1 MGNYTMTDFSVLVA
15 IGAMLLIVG
24 GLIVVI
30 NHICVMKQMKQEH
43 LYELKENSLRNAD
56 DTAMMEYQIKLQRE
70 KDMAVN
76 NHLLKKAEGMYGRM
90 MQDLPKQLAKVT
102 KEMME
107 EL

>member
-30 NHICVMKQMKQEH
+30 NHFCVMRQMKQEH
-43 LYELKENSLRNAD
+43 LYEIKENALCNVD
-56 DTAMMEYQIKLQRE
+56 KVGQIEYQIKLQRE

-76 NHLLKKAEGMYGRM
+76 NHLLQKTEGMYQRM
-90 MQDLPKQLAKVT
+90 MNDLPKQLVKVT
-102 KEMME
+102 KEVME